1 VDVAKSEGCVRTFRS
16 RAINTGSSFL
26 DTLQAK
32 NVRGVR
38 KELWKSRRERTKELT
53 RMKADIL
60 SRNLQEVR
68 EVKKKEE
75 RRFNDLVNMTM
86 EEINQE

>member
-1 VDVAKSEGCVRTFRS
+1 MLESDRV
-16 RAINTGSSFL
+16 L
-26 DTLQAK
+26 
-32 NVRGVR
+32 R
-38 KELWKSRRERTKELT
+38 KELWKSRRERTKELI

-75 RRFNDLVNMTM
+75 CRFNDLVNMRM
-86 EEINQE
+86 ERD